1 VNEVANIRSLRKPVS
16 IEERLLQLEAE
27 GIVIPPSE
35 NPPSLDEVLREL
47 KEEWRSNPPKPGGLA
62 RFLELRG

>member
-1 VNEVANIRSLRKPVS
+1 MANAGSLRKPVS

-35 NPPSLDEVLREL
+35 GRPSLEEVLREL
-47 KEEWRSNPPKPGGLA
+47 EEDWRLDPPKPGGLK
-62 RFLELRG
+62 RFLDSRG